1 VASWAGTDPRARP
14 AATAQA
20 VTARILAATATIT
33 TRLDAAGLTGDR
45 LKVADLARSRPRA
58 AQPAAPDG
66 AATLLI
72 AGQRAGPPV
81 SEVARVHDSAAQF
94 FRSQMPGSWV
104 PGYLASRGLSPAV
117 QDHWLAGHAPDAWD
131 ALTRHLRA
139 AGYPDTLLQAAGLAR
154 RSRRGT
160 LIDTFR
166 DRAMLPIRSADGTI
180 IAFIGRA
187 APHAGLDV
195 PKYLNSPATSLYDK
209 GETLFGLWEA
219 RDALAQGA
227 RPVIVEGPLDAIAVT
242 TAGQG
247 RYVGV
252 APCGTALTA
261 SHAAALS
268 QAADLRTSGV
278 TVAFDPDDAGQ
289 RAAVRA
295 YHLLVPLTEK
305 LAAPTLPPGQDPAQ
319 VLAASGPATLA
330 GMLADHTRPLPDLV
344 INAEIRR
351 WTRRR
356 LRHPDGQ
363 IGALRAAAPLIA
375 AMPPA
380 HVARQVARLAA
391 ILQLDHALVTEAVT
405 DALTALVTSPT
416 ASSRQDTT
424 AHQAGQRAPSPQG
437 VHAAVSDSPRN
448 AHRIIKGTEGTAPA
462 AARKKRARADRRG
475 LTGRPVRG

>member
-1 VASWAGTDPRARP
+1 MAGAARLPIPGQRDGPP
-14 AATAQA
+14 AA
-20 VTARILAATATIT
+20 
-33 TRLDAAGLTGDR
+33 
-45 LKVADLARSRPRA
+45 
-58 AQPAAPDG
+58 
-66 AATLLI
+66 
-72 AGQRAGPPV
+72 
-81 SEVARVHDSAAQF
+81 EVARVHDSAAQF
-94 FRSQMPGSWV
+94 FRSEMAGSWV
-104 PGYLASRGLSPAV
+104 PDYLAGRGLTTAV
-117 QDHWLAGHAPDAWD
+117 QEHWQAGHAPAAWD

-139 AGYPDTLLQAAGLAR
+139 AGYPDTLLEAAGLAR

-166 DRAMLPIRSADGTI
+166 DRAMLPIRSAEGTI

-187 APHAGLDV
+187 APHAGPGV

-247 RYVGV
+247 LHAGV

-261 SHAAALS
+261 SHAAALD
-268 QAADLRTSGV
+268 QAAGLRTVGV
-278 TVAFDPDDAGQ
+278 TVAFDPDTAGK

-295 YHLLVPLTEK
+295 YHLLIPLTEK
-305 LAAPTLPPGQDPAQ
+305 LGVLALPPGKDPAQ
-319 VLAASGPATLA
+319 ILADPGPATLA
-330 GMLADHTRPLPDLV
+330 GMLADHTRSLPDLV
-344 INAEIRR
+344 VNAEIRR

-356 LRHPDGQ
+356 LRHPEGQ

-391 ILQLDHALVTEAVT
+391 ILQLDHALVTQAVT

-424 AHQAGQRAPSPQG
+424 AYQAGQSAPSPPG
-437 VHAAVSDSPRN
+437 VHAAVNDSPHN
-448 AHRIIKGTEGTAPA
+448 ARQIIERTADIAPA
-462 AARKKRARADRRG
+462 AARGKRASADRPA
-475 LTGRPVRG
+475 LTSRPVRG